1 MLKNNDSTLYQIM
14 PIEIK
19 LEETY
24 LFKKGEEKG
33 KILGEKRGEKR
44 GEKKNRDR
52 MILALYKK
60 GKLNIEDIAEA
71 AEVSVEYVKELVN
84 NVEK

>member
-33 KILGEKRGEKR
+33 KVLGEKRGEER
-44 GEKKNRDR
+44 GEKKNRDKI
-52 MILALYKK
+52 ILTMLKK
-60 GKLNIEDIAEA
+60 KKFSIEEIAEIT
-71 AEVSVEYVKELVN
+71 EVSVEYVKELL
-84 NVEK
+84 KQSS

>member
-1 MLKNNDSTLYQIM
+1 M

-44 GEKKNRDR
+44 NRDK
-52 MILALYKK
+52 MILALYSK
-60 GKLNIEDIAEA
+60 GKFNIEDIAEA
-71 AEVSVEYVKELVN
+71 AEVSVEYVRELVK

>member
-1 MLKNNDSTLYQIM
+1 ML
-14 PIEIK
+14 IEIK

-44 GEKKNRDR
+44 GEKKNRDK
-52 MILALYKK
+52 MILTMLKK
-60 GKLNIEDIAEA
+60 NKYSIEEISEI
-71 AEVSVEYVKELVN
+71 AEVSVEYVKELVK

>member
-1 MLKNNDSTLYQIM
+1 MLKNNDSTLNKIM

-44 GEKKNRDR
+44 GEKKNRDKI
-52 MILALYKK
+52 ILTMLKK
-60 GKLNIEDIAEA
+60 NKYSIEEIAEI
-71 AEVSVEYVKELVN
+71 AEVSVEYVKELVKN
-84 NVEK
+84 IEK

>member
-1 MLKNNDSTLYQIM
+1 MLKNNDLTLNQIV

-33 KILGEKRGEKR
+33 EKR
-44 GEKKNRDR
+44 GEKKRDKIILSIFKNRSR
-52 MILALYKK
+52 RQN
-60 GKLNIEDIAEA
+60 LNMAQRDKTYYRI
-71 AEVSVEYVKELVN
+71 
-84 NVEK
+84 